1 MKARMQK
8 NRKIVIYEILLVLL
22 IVVAVVIAGNIINKQ
37 HNDKVYDKENREIAI
52 LFHEQE
58 ELNSKEPQ
66 NEEEENQKSIELNY
80 KGYKVIGLIEI
91 QKIDLEYPIIEKTTQ
106 ETMKISIS
114 RFYGGEVNE
123 YGNISL
129 AGHNNYNGTM
139 FGKNKDLRVKD
150 TIILTDLTGRKIE
163 YEIYEIFT
171 TDPNDTSILETEDKT
186 KREVTLITC
195 KNGRAN
201 RLIIKAKERND

>member
-1 MKARMQK
+1 
-8 NRKIVIYEILLVLL
+8 
-22 IVVAVVIAGNIINKQ
+22 
-37 HNDKVYDKENREIAI
+37 
-52 LFHEQE
+52 
-58 ELNSKEPQ
+58 
-66 NEEEENQKSIELNY
+66 
-80 KGYKVIGLIEI
+80 
-91 QKIDLEYPIIEKTTQ
+91 
-106 ETMKISIS
+106 MKISIS

-201 RLIIKAKERND
+201 RLIIKAKERNDG